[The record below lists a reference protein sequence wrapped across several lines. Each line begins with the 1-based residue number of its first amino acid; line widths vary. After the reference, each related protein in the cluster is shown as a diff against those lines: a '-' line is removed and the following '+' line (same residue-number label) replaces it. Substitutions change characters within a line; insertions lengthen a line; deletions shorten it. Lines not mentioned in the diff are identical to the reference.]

1 MRTFSLLRSE
11 LPRTFRWAVLALG
24 VAVPACSDTSSQ
36 TDPPGPGVVTPD
48 KEPGTPTDPGPSE
61 SGMDPLPDPMDPPLG
76 SSPFEPPAE
85 VQGTETPI
93 PATYW
98 PLGVEQGVV
107 DPEENLRAVIT
118 FQLRN
123 QAELESRIAA
133 MYNPASPQ
141 FRRYMTVAEFM
152 DKYAPAQDSVDAT
165 AAWLTS
171 KGFKVALTARNR
183 LMLFYTGTVGQW
195 NEAFGVTLHHMK
207 RSPTTVRDWSYAPI
221 TPVDVPQPLIGKVKR
236 VLMPDVEVPG
246 DKLPPETA
254 PTLTTPPD
262 EVTTKLTPQQLA
274 SAYGINE
281 LYAQGYKGTGMTI
294 GIIGATTF
302 RVSDVQSMWQSFGI
316 SRKTPTVIEP
326 MEPMYTRGLETALD
340 VQLAGAIAPEAEV
353 IFYGGPNTSDTTLI
367 YVFNEAIT
375 ANQAQVLSDSF
386 AHAEASSPAPV
397 ARAYNESAMMAA
409 ALGIT
414 IVSASGDSNQVD
426 MPSNS
431 PYVTAVG
438 GTNVELNA
446 DGSWKHEQSWE
457 LGGCGRSR
465 VFAMPSWQQGEY
477 AKASGRRT
485 VADVGV
491 VVGPSWV
498 KFLGKWTYA
507 DGTSGSTPVFGAL
520 LLLVDQA
527 RKAQGKPPVGF
538 INSLIYKHA
547 ATRGAFRD
555 IVDQGYG
562 GCATAVGYDLATGV
576 GSPKAAELAAAIP

>member
-1 MRTFSLLRSE
+1 MRTTSLLRFE

-24 VAVPACSDTSSQ
+24 VAVPACSDSSSQ
-36 TDPPGPGVVTPD
+36 TGMPGPGVVTPD
-48 KEPGTPTDPGPSE
+48 DGTGTPAAPGPSE
-61 SGMDPLPDPMDPPLG
+61 SGMDPPVNPMDPPLG
-76 SSPFEPPAE
+76 SMPFDPPAE
-85 VQGTETPI
+85 VQGTETPV

-118 FQLRN
+118 FPLRN

-152 DKYAPAQDSVDAT
+152 ASYAPAQDNVDAT

-183 LMLFYTGTVGQW
+183 LLLYYTGTVGQW
-195 NEAFGVTLHHMK
+195 NAAFGVTLHHMK

-221 TPVDVPQPLIGKVKR
+221 TPVDVPQPLVGKIKR
-236 VLMPDVEVPG
+236 LLMPDVEVPS

-254 PTLTTPPD
+254 PVLTTPPSG
-262 EVTTKLTPQQLA
+262 VSTKLVPSQIA

-281 LYAQGYKGTGMTI
+281 LYAKGYKGAGMTI

-302 RVSDVQSMWQSFGI
+302 RVSDAQSMWQTFGI
-316 SRKTPTVIEP
+316 NRKTPTVVEP

-367 YVFNEAIT
+367 YTFNEAIA

-397 ARAYNESAMMAA
+397 ARAYNEAAMMAA

-457 LGGCGRSR
+457 YGGCGRSK
-465 VFAMPSWQQGEY
+465 VFAQPLWQKGAY
-477 AKASGRRT
+477 AKANGQRT

-498 KFLGKWTYA
+498 KFLGNWTYA

-538 INSLIYKHA
+538 INSLIYQHA

-555 IVDQGYG
+555 IVDQGIG
-562 GCATAVGYDLATGV
+562 GCATLVGYDLATGI
-576 GSPKAAELAAAIP
+576 GSPKAAELAVAIP